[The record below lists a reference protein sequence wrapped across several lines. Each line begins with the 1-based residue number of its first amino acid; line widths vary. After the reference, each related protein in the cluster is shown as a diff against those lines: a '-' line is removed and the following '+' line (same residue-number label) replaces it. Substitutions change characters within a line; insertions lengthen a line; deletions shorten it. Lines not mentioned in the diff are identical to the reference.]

1 MLLITPLYLFD
12 AIYKIARNFES
23 GFFRR
28 ILMKQFFN
36 QALISIA
43 CISFLIGC
51 NTGIKADTD
60 LYEASNL
67 KKMQESPFQS
77 ETAGA
82 CFAADTLVMMADG
95 SSKKIIAV
103 KVGDKVKSFDIQA
116 GKAMDTEVINTKSG
130 FAGYYYVINGGLK
143 VTPPHP
149 FCTPDDK
156 WVKIKDLR
164 EGQTVRVSNSIRKI
178 SSIEH
183 KLESQRIYNI
193 YVKDN
198 HNFFVSGDG
207 KDFFLVKEWR

>member
-1 MLLITPLYLFD
+1 M
-12 AIYKIARNFES
+12 
-23 GFFRR
+23 

-36 QALISIA
+36 QALLSIA

-51 NTGIKADTD
+51 NTMIKAGSD
-60 LYEASNL
+60 LYEASNSI
-67 KKMQESPFQS
+67 KMQESLIQS
-77 ETAGA
+77 KEEGA

-95 SSKKIIAV
+95 SSKKIIAI
-103 KVGDKVKSFDIQA
+103 KVGDKVKSFDIQTE
-116 GKAMDTEVINTKSG
+116 KVMDTEVIKTKNG
-130 FAGYYYVINGGLK
+130 LTGYHYIINGGLK

-156 WVKIKDLR
+156 WVKIRDLR
-164 EGQTVRVSNSIRKI
+164 EGQTVRVSSSVRKI

-183 KLESQRIYNI
+183 KIEGQRIYNI

-207 KDFFLVKEWR
+207 KDFFLVKEGR

>member
-1 MLLITPLYLFD
+1 
-12 AIYKIARNFES
+12 
-23 GFFRR
+23 
-28 ILMKQFFN
+28 MKQLFS

-51 NTGIKADTD
+51 NTMIKADAD

-67 KKMQESPFQS
+67 KKIQESSIQNK
-77 ETAGA
+77 EEGA

-103 KVGDKVKSFDIQA
+103 KVGDKVKSFNIQA
-116 GKAMDTEVINTKSG
+116 GKVMDTEVINTKNGFSG
-130 FAGYYYVINGGLK
+130 YHYVVNGALK

-149 FCTPDDK
+149 FCTLDDR
-156 WVKIKDLR
+156 WVKIKDLKA
-164 EGQTVRVSNSIRKI
+164 GQSVRINNSIKEI
-178 SSIEH
+178 SSIDY
-183 KLESQRIYNI
+183 KLESLRIYNI